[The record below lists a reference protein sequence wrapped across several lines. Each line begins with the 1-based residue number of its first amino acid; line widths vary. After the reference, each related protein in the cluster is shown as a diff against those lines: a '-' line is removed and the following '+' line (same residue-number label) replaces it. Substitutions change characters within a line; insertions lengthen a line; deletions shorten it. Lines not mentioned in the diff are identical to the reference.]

1 MSYVAFNVMTCV
13 VCWMFFVVFDVMTYV
28 VVETLGS
35 LVVTQ
40 FILAKSVVG
49 IKFNAPPPHCSCSCW
64 CVVISFSGK
73 SYLFMVV

>member
-13 VCWMFFVVFDVMTYV
+13 VCWMLFDVMTYV

-49 IKFNAPPPHCSCSCW
+49 IKFNAPPHCSCW

>member
-13 VCWMFFVVFDVMTYV
+13 VCWMFLLYFDVVTY
-28 VVETLGS
+28 VETLDS

-49 IKFNAPPPHCSCSCW
+49 IKFNAPPHCSCW

>member
-13 VCWMFFVVFDVMTYV
+13 VCWMLFDVMTYV